1 MNTVIFPTKCIDRLN
16 YQIVT
21 FGLDGILLIRLVE
34 EHKVGKW

>member
-21 FGLDGILLIRLVE
+21 FGLDGSLLIRLVE